1 MLHTKTIESVTLG
14 LLKRLMADKALTQF
28 DLVGGTAL
36 SLQIG
41 HRKSIDLDMFSH
53 TDFEAAAILQHLIDE
68 GYNPNVRH
76 NFKQTLIVEIE
87 GIKVDFIRFRYP
99 FAQYIRI
106 IEGIRMASIQD
117 IACMKIDAIMGRGK
131 KKDFCDLYFLLR
143 KHSLIDIMTWYQQMF
158 QHSTLFHVYK
168 SLTWFDDANLDGEL
182 EVFDKKYSWE
192 IAKKVIIKAVEQ
204 TI

>member
-1 MLHTKTIESVTLG
+1 MLHTQTVEPLTLG
-14 LLKRLMADKALTQF
+14 LLKRLMADEALTQF
-28 DLVGGTAL
+28 NLVGGTAL

-53 TDFEAAAILQHLIDE
+53 TDFEAGVILQHLIDE
-68 GYNPNVRH
+68 DYNPSVLH

-87 GIKVDFIRFRYP
+87 GVKVDFIRFRYP
-99 FAQYIRI
+99 FAQNIRI
-106 IEGIRMASIQD
+106 IEGIRLTSIKD
-117 IACMKIDAIMGRGK
+117 IACMKIDAIMGRGR

-143 KHSLIDIMTWYQQMF
+143 QYKLIEIMIWYQQMF

-168 SLTWFDDANLDGEL
+168 SLTWFEDANLDGEL
-182 EVFDKKYSWE
+182 EVYDKKYSWE
-192 IAKKVIIKAVEQ
+192 KAKTVIIKAVEK